1 MSESDT
7 NQQPPAG
14 QTPNAG
20 TPTPSSAPVGPVV
33 RTAGVPV
40 SPASGLPPRRPV
52 PPQPRPSRTGL
63 WVVLGIVGFGV
74 LCLVGLFVLVL
85 VAAMSSGSES
95 QRTGKH
101 VLHEEVVDAGGNRK
115 IAQIELNGI
124 IMSQQISLFGP
135 SVNMVERIKA
145 QLRQAASDADVV
157 AVLLVVDSP
166 GGGVT
171 ASDELWNEV
180 KKVRADGKKVIVHM
194 GNLCASGGYYVS
206 APADHII
213 ASPTTVTGS
222 IGVIMSLFDASTLMN
237 DKLGVKENN
246 ITSGPFK
253 DIGSMARPM
262 KPEER
267 AIMQSVVDDMY
278 GRFVKIVAEGRA
290 GKGPIPAEAKAAE
303 AAVRTIADGR
313 IYTATQAL
321 SNGLVDEI
329 GYLEDAQNAARK
341 LSGVGDAEIIRYRRR
356 LSFMDILSGEAEG
369 KLNVN
374 TGVQVD
380 AGGLLPSGPQF
391 LYLWSPGQ

>member
-1 MSESDT
+1 VPWMPPSD
-7 NQQPPAG
+7 Q
-14 QTPNAG
+14 
-20 TPTPSSAPVGPVV
+20 
-33 RTAGVPV
+33 
-40 SPASGLPPRRPV
+40 PPRRP
-52 PPQPRPSRTGL
+52 PPPPPPRPSRKWL
-63 WVVLGIVGFGV
+63 WIVMGILGAGV
-74 LCLVGLFVLVL
+74 LFMGGLFLLVILAVFSAGSDIQHGGPPVLN
-85 VAAMSSGSES
+85 
-95 QRTGKH
+95 
-101 VLHEEVVDAGGNRK
+101 EEVVSGHGVNK
-115 IAQIELNGI
+115 IAQIELSGI
-124 IMSQQISLFGP
+124 ILPQQLSLFG
-135 SVNMVERIKA
+135 SNANIVERVKN
-145 QLRQAASDADVV
+145 QLRQATSDPSVV
-157 AVLLVVDSP
+157 AILLVVDSP

-180 KKVRADGKKVIVHM
+180 KKAKGKKKVIVHM

-206 APADHII
+206 APADHIV

-222 IGVIMSLFDASTLMN
+222 IGVIMSLLDASSLMQ

-246 ITSGPFK
+246 ITSGPYK

-267 AIMQSVVDDMY
+267 AIMQAVVDDMY

-329 GYLEDAQNAARK
+329 GYLEDAQKAARK
-341 LSGVGDAEIIRYRRR
+341 IAGVSDAEIIRYRRK
-356 LSFMDILSGEAEG
+356 LSFMDIFSGDAEG
-369 KLNVN
+369 KVNVN
-374 TGVQVD
+374 AGVQVD
-380 AGGLLPSGPQF
+380 AGRVLPTGPQF